1 MNSTTTTTIPTLR
14 PWHIIP
20 RYTASHHRLLLF
32 DYDGTLTRIVPDPI
46 SATLLATTSRE
57 LNRLADDPQNEVWVI
72 SGRPCTFL
80 EIYIGKVCPKLGLC
94 AEHGAFMRYPDSLV
108 WHDLTASEQWDW
120 RAEVAARF
128 EKIRKETPGS
138 TVEVKRAA
146 LAWHYRRA
154 EADLELVAKGARVV
168 AHHLREF
175 LNSRDWKA
183 DVVEGKRV
191 IEVRARALNKGMI
204 VDRLMS
210 RPAKSWDFVACWGD
224 DTTDEDMFRILEN
237 VSIAKNCVFSVKVG
251 DGQEETSA
259 EYIVAAPTD
268 VQQCIEWMNAAP
280 NQIAEKVV

>member
-1 MNSTTTTTIPTLR
+1 
-14 PWHIIP
+14 
-20 RYTASHHRLLLF
+20 
-32 DYDGTLTRIVPDPI
+32 
-46 SATLLATTSRE
+46 
-57 LNRLADDPQNEVWVI
+57 
-72 SGRPCTFL
+72 
-80 EIYIGKVCPKLGLC
+80 
-94 AEHGAFMRYPDSLV
+94 MRYPDSLV
-108 WHDLTASEQWDW
+108 WHNLTASEQWDW

-128 EKIRKETPGS
+128 EKIKKETPGS
-138 TVEVKRAA
+138 SVEVKRAA

-154 EADLELVAKGARVV
+154 EADLELVAKGARGV

-183 DVVEGKRV
+183 DVVEGKCV

-237 VSIAKNCVFSVKVG
+237 VSISKDCIFSVKVG

-259 EYIVAAPTD
+259 KYIVAAPTD